1 MLLTN
6 SIEKNPADDQGD
18 TPLHYAAINGNLEMC
33 NLIISNTQDKNP
45 ANDRGKTPLD
55 HAKSFGYSEI
65 SKLIFGNFH
74 EKINKDLELLQMSG

>member
-1 MLLTN
+1 
-6 SIEKNPADDQGD
+6 
-18 TPLHYAAINGNLEMC
+18 MC

-65 SKLIFGNFH
+65 SELIVGYIQ
-74 EKINKDLELLQMSG
+74 EKITDDLELLQMSVL